1 MHADNT
7 ASTVGSPG
15 FHYAL
20 GVLPYCSKAPSSS
33 RPATAVC
40 PFRGTPTSTGRSPTP
55 HRRQVSGSRPGPG
68 AGRAAAP
75 PTGAS
80 RGAGCHLPPPH
91 SARPLP
97 ASLFP
102 PALLPSLFPSL
113 PRRVEGGA
121 AALPRGRR
129 RALPP
134 RAGERPQEPEM
145 ADSAAATAAPAAGVK
160 GSAAATWWK
169 SLTSKKKHK
178 EAAAPPPP
186 PAAANEVPAAPH
198 SSGGREEQPPHS
210 DSGEAAGGGNRR
222 SLRISHSGRFKERR
236 KVRTSL
242 LADGPEV
249 FDGGGAPARSAAG
262 GE

>member
-1 MHADNT
+1 MHTDNT

-97 ASLFP
+97 AGLFP

-134 RAGERPQEPEM
+134 RAGERPQVSVASRTCCAGSRRGEGSGQGGREG
-145 ADSAAATAAPAAGVK
+145 AAPHRSSTQEVPGLPALSHGD
-160 GSAAATWWK
+160 
-169 SLTSKKKHK
+169 
-178 EAAAPPPP
+178 AAAPRYGASGWASGARGVASAGSGSRGSAPGLYLPVTLRSRAWEGGMALQSLSPGLSQGQSAKSSRPRPPGCLGK
-186 PAAANEVPAAPH
+186 
-198 SSGGREEQPPHS
+198 S
-210 DSGEAAGGGNRR
+210 
-222 SLRISHSGRFKERR
+222 
-236 KVRTSL
+236 
-242 LADGPEV
+242 
-249 FDGGGAPARSAAG
+249 
-262 GE
+262 